1 MLRPVSVRDSGIFIQ
16 GGSFMLAEIASW
28 LVDTIGFMGY
38 GGILFLMLVESS
50 FFPFPSEIVIPPAG
64 FLAASGEMNLVL
76 VILAGIGGSLLGAF
90 FNYWIALKL
99 GRPFFERYG
108 KYFFVSSEA
117 LERADAYFAKHGH
130 ISTFV
135 GRLIPGIRQ
144 LISLPAGIARMPL
157 GIFTL
162 FTALGA
168 GIWVM
173 VLAFLGYFLGDNRAL
188 LEEHLHTI
196 TYATLGACLCICLG
210 YWGWQRKRKR
220 RRS

>member
-1 MLRPVSVRDSGIFIQ
+1 
-16 GGSFMLAEIASW
+16 MLAEIASW
-28 LVDTIGFMGY
+28 LVDTIGYMGY
-38 GGILFLMLVESS
+38 GGIVFLMLVESS

-64 FLAASGEMNLVL
+64 FLAASGQMNLGL
-76 VILAGIGGSLLGAF
+76 VILAGITGSLLGAF

-108 KYFFVSSEA
+108 RYLFVSSES
-117 LERADAYFAKHGH
+117 LERSEAYFAKHGH

-168 GIWVM
+168 GIWVV
-173 VLAFLGYFLGDNRAL
+173 VLAFLGYLLGDNQAL
-188 LEEHLHTI
+188 LEEHLHTV
-196 TYATLGACLCICLG
+196 TYVTLGACTLLCLG
-210 YWGWQRKRKR
+210 YWQWQRRRKR
-220 RRS
+220 RDLS